1 MLTREQIN
9 QIRSSSGLPI
19 NTNKENYV
27 GKYDYLK
34 TEEKPGTFSRII
46 SQSATAI
53 KERGQEVKEAFTKS
67 KEGKISPIQGAGRI
81 VGSTIAGA
89 GDILFN
95 VIKEGVRAISPQ
107 AVEGVK
113 KGFEKVGETEIVQ
126 NISSIYNNWA
136 SKNPEA
142 AKDLNAV
149 LNIASV
155 LPAQRAAMLGGKAT
169 VKGTTK
175 GIEKG
180 LKSAGTGLKVL
191 GTSGEKA
198 GKTLVSAAFPP
209 KEVAGRVLSYKA
221 KTPLSSRFKQA
232 MEGVERAPITPADVV
247 IKYNLPTA
255 SRSGIGIKAKRVADN
270 LFENQVKP
278 VLKGIKEKV
287 SKKEVFDGIQKTIN
301 KEVDISRRKALQ
313 TAFDALSYD
322 YKKVSGWSVKTLDD
336 IKSGL
341 TRRLP
346 SKVWKGQDIAGDMNN
361 IRKMFSDEARKSIR
375 KRLPQN
381 VINIYD
387 DYGALKEVSKMGEK
401 ALQTGLNQG
410 MIGLAGEALR
420 ITTVPVAAALGTGIS
435 KAGTAL
441 RKLGTKLNTKKVN
454 LKNIKPGLTI
464 KDVTKPLPKGK
475 GEILKTTP
483 KTTPLKSKVS
493 DFITKAYKEAPLAKA
508 EIDNIASKIAK
519 KYNGT
524 LASAPLKKQ
533 EKVIF
538 NINNKY
544 NGDYS
549 RVSDIARNTII
560 VSPDDTSKVF
570 KELQKNPNYFSG
582 KFIDPK
588 TDPLG
593 YSGYNTKYRASNGH
607 IAEIQINTPEMI
619 YAKEPAESAIKQL
632 GDKLYNQ
639 LNKQYNGIGG
649 KGHLYYDEWAKARAS
664 QNISQANKIE
674 KTSSSYYNLFR

>member
-34 TEEKPGTFSRII
+34 TNPVSSPVSRMI
-46 SQSATAI
+46 SQSATDI
-53 KERGQEVKEAFTKS
+53 KKRGQEVKESFTKS

-113 KGFEKVGETEIVQ
+113 KGFEKIGETEIVQ
-126 NISSIYNNWA
+126 YISSAYNNWA

-149 LNIASV
+149 LNIASI
-155 LPAQRAAMLGGKAT
+155 LPAERAAMLGGKAGKAI

-175 GIEKG
+175 
-180 LKSAGTGLKVL
+180 SAGTSLKVL
-191 GTSGEKA
+191 GTSGEKV
-198 GKTLVSAAFPP
+198 GKTLVSAALPP

-232 MEGVERAPITPADVV
+232 MEGVEKAPITPADVV

-301 KEVDISRRKALQ
+301 REVDISRRKALQ

-322 YKKVSGWSVKTLDD
+322 YRKVSGWSVKTLDD

-341 TRRLP
+341 TQRLP

-361 IRKMFSDEARKSIR
+361 IRKMFSDEARKSVR

-441 RKLGTKLNTKKVN
+441 RKLGTKLK
-454 LKNIKPGLTI
+454 
-464 KDVTKPLPKGK
+464 
-475 GEILKTTP
+475 
-483 KTTPLKSKVS
+483 
-493 DFITKAYKEAPLAKA
+493 
-508 EIDNIASKIAK
+508 
-519 KYNGT
+519 
-524 LASAPLKKQ
+524 
-533 EKVIF
+533 
-538 NINNKY
+538 
-544 NGDYS
+544 
-549 RVSDIARNTII
+549 
-560 VSPDDTSKVF
+560 
-570 KELQKNPNYFSG
+570 
-582 KFIDPK
+582 
-588 TDPLG
+588 
-593 YSGYNTKYRASNGH
+593 
-607 IAEIQINTPEMI
+607 
-619 YAKEPAESAIKQL
+619 
-632 GDKLYNQ
+632 
-639 LNKQYNGIGG
+639 
-649 KGHLYYDEWAKARAS
+649 
-664 QNISQANKIE
+664 
-674 KTSSSYYNLFR
+674 